1 MSRSLSQPSA
11 NERIG
16 LEPMKVITS
25 IGTPT
30 RCEISMIG
38 VMSAAIVRAAQL
50 AVMRSFSSTM
60 KRSSRSTSSC
70 ARLPAPGS
78 PRFRV
83 WMPIRS
89 IRRTS
94 SIFCSIEGS
103 RTDGDWIPS
112 RIVSST
118 KRGARR
124 SSGPVRSFSF
134 QS

>member
-1 MSRSLSQPSA
+1 
-11 NERIG
+11 
-16 LEPMKVITS
+16 MKVITS

-38 VMSAAIVRAAQL
+38 VMSDAIVRAAQL
-50 AVMRSFSSTM
+50 VVMRSFSSTM

-78 PRFRV
+78 PKFTV
-83 WMPIRS
+83 CTPIRS
-89 IRRTS
+89 ISRTS
-94 SIFCSIEGS
+94 AIFCSIDGS

-112 RIVSST
+112 RMLSST

-124 SSGPVRSFSF
+124 NSGPVRSFSF